1 MIHLSVRLSWH
12 DTGWEGHICRHPH
25 LNASCITNEQIRAN
39 RDDTVERQHAGQSIS
54 DLKDYRP
61 PCSRDITTFAPF
73 PSLFTHSDPLDRSF
87 LKPITEQIPAYSCMP
102 APYRWMREE
111 NFRQICEI
119 EGLKIRDRTNPQ
131 KERGWVYEPDRQTA
145 LLNQFW
151 GKVKEG
157 EGRGL
162 VFFYVN
168 QGNPVDENAL
178 RLLVGVGR
186 IKQVSPQLFFD
197 GTDNEGVRYPIWTR
211 YITHDFPAQGFRL
224 PYQEYIDRSLDPLA
238 IACYVPTN
246 AFLDFSY
253 IGEHVSDDVAVGVLE
268 QFIQS
273 VRAVQEQGHVA
284 GDWDRHL
291 TWLNDCLDEVW
302 RNRGPFPGIGSVLQ
316 YLGCS
321 QGAAF
326 QRLELANCI
335 RTGEDPWAQT
345 LAILEGRARP
355 PQAYATAFQAAA
367 QRWRTLK
374 ANPARIALLE
384 TLARFEL
391 TTEQVRRIGNPDER
405 VAAGLPANE
414 QELVDNPYLACELDR
429 GTKTSESVSLEAI
442 DHGMRPEGDAA
453 LFIPHDQLIA
463 PDDARRVRAVAVT
476 ELREAGQAGDTLLT
490 FNELLERVRDRFPD
504 QRACRPDRDV
514 IVAEADFHRR
524 HLWLAIDTEPQLVGL
539 IALRKLEDEIAQA
552 IRQRAPRKNQN
563 PSPAPDWR
571 KALTD
576 RFGEPKDER
585 ELAALNEKER
595 ALHTLFERRVS
606 VLTGSA
612 GTGKTSTLKVFLNE
626 LERVKGK
633 VGVYLLAPTGKARVR
648 LSTETKRNASTIH
661 QFLFKN
667 DWIYPEVL
675 QFKESGGGRA
685 SMPTVI
691 IDECS
696 MVPIDM
702 LGTLFRALKLDLIER
717 LILVGDPNQLPPIG
731 PGRPFVDIVT
741 WLRETHPDC
750 IATLRTTMRTTD
762 EGDASSVALA
772 FAESYRS
779 DSSSPADD
787 ELLTEIARG
796 SSRGDLAVHFWENY
810 DELRSL
816 IAAQLEQRLGIPDGD
831 YKAFNRSLG
840 IEAKPKDQPHWKQ
853 AEHWQILSPLRA
865 QAFGTDELNRIIQQ
879 GYKGGLIT
887 LAQKRYS
894 KGPRPFGD
902 AQIVWTDKVIQVR
915 NQHKPAWPRSD
926 ANLNYIANG
935 EIGIVV
941 DTWKGQDSGD
951 SLIAGFATQE
961 GVTYRYYRGEVD
973 EYLELGYALTVH
985 KAQGS
990 DFDIVFLIIPQK
1002 AQTLSRELI
1011 YTGLTRFRKQLVLL
1025 IERDVSVLEQLRH
1038 PDWSDTQ
1045 GRNTQMFRLA
1055 LRPDHERKLFYPESL
1070 IHRTRSGTAVR
1081 SKSEVIVAD
1090 VLDSIGLTEWEYE
1103 RRLANSTN
1111 ARDFRLP
1118 DFTIGFQGDVV
1129 YWEHL
1134 GMLNLPAYREGWERK
1149 RRWYEQTMDIPVVG
1163 PGAGSDQQ
1171 IEPGTFPVVITSR
1184 DGDDGSIDAQEIE
1197 RLARRYILLEG

>member
-12 DTGWEGHICRHPH
+12 DAGWEGRICRFPH
-25 LNASCITNEQIRAN
+25 LNASCITNEQIRIK
-39 RDDTVERQHAGQSIS
+39 RDDAIERKYAGQPIAH
-54 DLKDYRP
+54 LKDYRP
-61 PCSRDITTFAPF
+61 PCSRDISTFAPF
-73 PSLFTHSDPLDRSF
+73 PFLFTHSDPLERSF

-111 NFRQICEI
+111 NFREICET

-145 LLNQFW
+145 LLNHFW

-157 EGRGL
+157 ESRSL

-186 IKQVSPQLFFD
+186 IKQVGPQLFFD
-197 GTDNEGVRYPIWTR
+197 GTDKEGKRYPVWTR
-211 YITHDFPAQGFRL
+211 YVTHDYPAQGFRL
-224 PYQEYIDRSLDPLA
+224 PYQEYIDRGLDPLD

-253 IGEHVSDDVAVGVLE
+253 IGEHVSDDVAIGVLE
-268 QFIQS
+268 QFIRS
-273 VRAVQEQGHVA
+273 VRIVQAQGQIA
-284 GDWDRHL
+284 GDWDRYL
-291 TWLNDCLDEVW
+291 AWLNDCLDEVW
-302 RNRGPFPGIGSVLQ
+302 HNRGPFPGIGSVLQ

-326 QRLELANCI
+326 QRLELANCV
-335 RTGEDPWAQT
+335 RTGENPWTKT
-345 LAILEGRARP
+345 LAMLDGQARP
-355 PQAYATAFQAAA
+355 PQAYATAFQEAT

-374 ANPARIALLE
+374 ANRARIALLE

-391 TTEQVRRIGNPDER
+391 TTEQVRRICNPDER
-405 VAAGLPANE
+405 VAAGLPEKE
-414 QELVDNPYLACELDR
+414 QDLVDNPYLICELDR
-429 GTKTSESVSLEAI
+429 GTTTSEPVSLEAI

-453 LFIPHDQLIA
+453 LFIPNDQLIA
-463 PDDARRVRAVAVT
+463 PDDARRVRAISVA
-476 ELREAGQAGDTLLT
+476 ELKEASLAGDTLLT
-490 FNELLERVRDRFPD
+490 FDELLERVRNCFPE

-514 IVAEADFHRR
+514 VRAEAEFYRT
-524 HLWLAIDTEPQLVGL
+524 HLWMALDTDPQLVGL
-539 IALRKLEDEIAQA
+539 NRIRTLEEEVAWTIK
-552 IRQRAPRKNQN
+552 QRAPRKNPIPN
-563 PSPAPDWR
+563 PAPDWR
-571 KALTD
+571 KALIE

-585 ELAALNEKER
+585 EHAALNEKEC
-595 ALHTLFERRVS
+595 ALNTLFERRVS

-612 GTGKTSTLKVFLNE
+612 GTGKTSTLEVFLNE

-633 VGVYLLAPTGKARVR
+633 AGVYLLAPTGKARVR
-648 LSTETKRNASTIH
+648 LSTETKRHAETIH
-661 QFLFKN
+661 QFLFKQ

-675 QFKESGGGRA
+675 QFKESGGDRA
-685 SMPTVI
+685 AVPTVI

-702 LGTLFRALKLDLIER
+702 LGTLFRALKLDLVER

-741 WLRETHPDC
+741 WLRETYPDC
-750 IATLRTTMRTTD
+750 IATLRTTMRTAEDGNT
-762 EGDASSVALA
+762 SSVALA

-779 DSSSPADD
+779 DSSNPADD
-787 ELLTEIARG
+787 ELLAEIARG
-796 SSRGDLAVHFWENY
+796 GSRGDLAVYFWENY

-816 IAAQLEQRLGIPDGD
+816 IAAQMEQRLGIADGD

-840 IEAKPKDQPHWKQ
+840 IEAKPSYQRHWKQ

-865 QAFGTDELNRIIQQ
+865 QAFGTDELNRIIQF
-879 GYKGGLIT
+879 GYKRGLIAR
-887 LAQKRYS
+887 AQQPYS
-894 KGPRPFGD
+894 KSPRPFGD

-915 NQHKPAWPRSD
+915 NQHKPAWPKSD
-926 ANLNYIANG
+926 SNLNYIANG

-941 DTWKGQDSGD
+941 DTRKSQENGD
-951 SLIAGFATQE
+951 SLIVGFSTQE
-961 GVTYRYYRGEVD
+961 GVTYRYYRGEID
-973 EYLELGYALTVH
+973 DTMELGYALTVH

-1002 AQTLSRELI
+1002 APTLSRELI

-1038 PDWSDTQ
+1038 PDMSDTQ
-1045 GRNTQMFRLA
+1045 ARNTQMFRLA
-1055 LRPDHERKLFYPESL
+1055 LRPDDDRKRFYAESL
-1070 IHRTRSGTAVR
+1070 IHRTRRGAAVR
-1081 SKSEVIVAD
+1081 SKSEVIIAD
-1090 VLDSIGLTEWEYE
+1090 VLDSLGLADWKYE
-1103 RRLANSTN
+1103 QRLTN
-1111 ARDFRLP
+1111 PADAQDFRLP

-1134 GMLNLPAYREGWERK
+1134 GMLSLPAYREGWERK
-1149 RRWYEQTMDIPVVG
+1149 RRWYEQTMGIPVVG
-1163 PGAGSDQQ
+1163 PGAVPDRQVD
-1171 IEPGTFPVVITSR
+1171 PGTFPIVITSR
-1184 DGDDGSIDAQEIE
+1184 DGNDGSIDAQAIE